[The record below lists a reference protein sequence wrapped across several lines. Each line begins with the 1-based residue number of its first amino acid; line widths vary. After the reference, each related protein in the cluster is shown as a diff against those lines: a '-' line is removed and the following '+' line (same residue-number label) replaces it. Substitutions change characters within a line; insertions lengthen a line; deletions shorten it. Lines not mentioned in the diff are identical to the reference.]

1 MINKILHAMCILAFS
16 VTVAVSSGTKE
27 DVIPTTNEVVT
38 VEAVEA
44 VEVVEDVE
52 VKELETAKEPTLKK
66 PEIVEFR
73 QLMDESST
81 TVEEEPEYWL
91 TDEEIELIALLTMA
105 EAEGESELGK
115 RLVIDVV
122 LNRMDSELRYMP
134 DTVYDVIYQKN
145 QFSSMWGTRVEQVDA
160 TEEVIELVKEELIN
174 RTDYEVLWFKTKDYH
189 KKYGEPIRKEGG
201 HYFSGFKGGDANE

>member
-1 MINKILHAMCILAFS
+1 MINRILQGAFILLFS
-16 VTVAVSSGTKE
+16 ATVAVSSNTKE
-27 DVIPTTNEVVT
+27 AIVPVVNEVAT
-38 VEAVEA
+38 VETIETIKP
-44 VEVVEDVE
+44 VEVVEAE
-52 VKELETAKEPTLKK
+52 TITVKKK

-73 QLMDESST
+73 QLIDESST

-145 QFSSMWGTRVEQVDA
+145 QFTSMWGTRVEQVDA

-174 RTDYEVLWFKTKDYH
+174 RTDYDVLWFRTKHYH
-189 KKYGEPIRKEGG
+189 KYGEPIRKEGG

>member
-1 MINKILHAMCILAFS
+1 MINRILQGAFILLFS
-16 VTVAVSSGTKE
+16 ATVAVSSNTKE
-27 DVIPTTNEVVT
+27 AIVPVVNEVAT
-38 VEAVEA
+38 VETIETIKP
-44 VEVVEDVE
+44 VEVVEAE
-52 VKELETAKEPTLKK
+52 TITVKKK

-145 QFSSMWGTRVEQVDA
+145 QFTSMWGARVEQVDA

>member
-1 MINKILHAMCILAFS
+1 MINKIIQGMFILLFS
-16 VTVAVSSGTKE
+16 ATVAVSSNTKE
-27 DVIPTTNEVVT
+27 EVIPAVNEAVT
-38 VEAVEA
+38 VSAVETIEE
-44 VEVVEDVE
+44 VENV
-52 VKELETAKEPTLKK
+52 ETAQIKKK

-73 QLMDESST
+73 QLIESSSMI
-81 TVEEEPEYWL
+81 VEKEPEYRL

-134 DTVYDVIYQKN
+134 DTVHDVIYQKN

-160 TEEVIELVKEELIN
+160 TEEVIELVKEELVN
-174 RTDYEVLWFKTKDYH
+174 RTNYDVLWFRTKHYH
-189 KKYGEPIRKEGG
+189 KYGEPILKEGG